1 MQVISTIAEFQH
13 ARGQVK
19 GAVGLVPTMGY
30 LHQGHLELVRR
41 ARAENDTLAVSI
53 FVNPSQFGP
62 HEDFESYPRDM
73 DRDLSLLKEAGTDVV
88 FAPSADEIYPAGFD
102 TWVNVEGVTRRLEGE
117 SRPTHFRGVSTVV
130 AKLFNIVRPDR
141 AYFGQKDGQQVAV
154 IQRMVHDLNMD
165 VDIVVVPTVREP
177 DGLALSSR
185 NQYLTPEQRLAAGVI
200 YRALQQAESLWAG
213 REKNA
218 EILRKAV
225 RGILALEP
233 LVAGIDYVSVADI
246 SSLEELDTIWE
257 GAMVSVAA
265 RIGLSSQ
272 TPGARQA
279 HRQRTA

>member
-1 MQVISTIAEFQH
+1 M
-13 ARGQVK
+13 
-19 GAVGLVPTMGY
+19 
-30 LHQGHLELVRR
+30 
-41 ARAENDTLAVSI
+41 
-53 FVNPSQFGP
+53 
-62 HEDFESYPRDM
+62 
-73 DRDLSLLKEAGTDVV
+73 
-88 FAPSADEIYPAGFD
+88 
-102 TWVNVEGVTRRLEGE
+102 
-117 SRPTHFRGVSTVV
+117 V

-154 IQRMVHDLNMD
+154 IQRMVHDLNMG

-265 RIGLSSQ
+265 RIGK
-272 TPGARQA
+272 ARLIDNVLL
-279 HRQRTA
+279 R